1 MKQLK
6 GACLCGAIE
15 YAIPDALR
23 YAGYCHCS
31 ECRRFS
37 GSASSAFGGVPKDEF
52 RLLKGEQA
60 LRLYPKSALTVLA
73 FCGTCGSSLYADKPQ
88 RGMVHLRLGSLLD
101 EPSLAPQA
109 HAFVGSKAG
118 WHEIGDELP
127 RFDGPSDLARRAA
140 ASADPAA

>member
-6 GACLCGAIE
+6 GACLCGAVE
-15 YAIPDALR
+15 YTIPDALR

-37 GSASSAFGGVPKDEF
+37 GSASSAFGGIPKERF
-52 RLLKGEQA
+52 RLLKGEHA
-60 LRLYPKSALTVLA
+60 IRHYAKSAATVLA

-88 RGMVHLRLGSLLD
+88 RGLLHLRLGSLLD

-109 HAFVGSKAG
+109 HAHVASKAA
-118 WHEIGDELP
+118 WHEIGDDLP
-127 RFDGPSDLARRAA
+127 RFDGPSNLSQRAA
-140 ASADPAA
+140 AAG